1 MTSKKVALVLS
12 GGGAKGAFQIGAE
25 KYAREVKG
33 YRWSVISGVS
43 IGAANGAFLA
53 MGKHDRILEIWN
65 TITPDIIFGK
75 DRTAWHVGRRLLRG
89 SPSLFGNA
97 GIRAF
102 VDEIDPAAMRVEL
115 IVGAVS
121 LVTGAF
127 HAFRPSDPGFKEAL
141 LASGSLPLVF
151 PPVDVSPD
159 MPSMVDGG
167 TRNVSP
173 LGLVLGNDPDEIVV
187 INCSSAASLPIKEAP
202 KTAIKISQRA
212 SEIAMFEIFSND
224 VGNFLRT
231 NRLVEQA
238 EAAGVAL
245 VNANGRRLRRYPI
258 TVIEPD
264 ERLGETTDF
273 TRAHAKRAFEAGW
286 EKARKIFG

>member
-1 MTSKKVALVLS
+1 MAKNVALVLS

-33 YRWSVISGVS
+33 YRWNVISGVS

-53 MGKHDRILEIWN
+53 MGKHERILEIWN
-65 TITPDIIFGK
+65 TVTPDVVFGK
-75 DRTAWHVGRRLLRG
+75 ARTAWHVGRRLLRG
-89 SPSLFGNA
+89 SPSLFENH
-97 GIRAF
+97 GIKAL
-102 VDEIDPAAMRVEL
+102 VDEIDPSRMQIEL

-127 HAFRPSDPGFKEAL
+127 HAFRPSDPHFKEAL

-151 PPVDVSPD
+151 PPVDVCEALPA
-159 MPSMVDGG
+159 MVDGG

-173 LGLVLGNDPDEIVV
+173 LGLVLGNEPDEIIV
-187 INCSSAASLPIKEAP
+187 INCSSAASLPIAQPP

-238 EAAGVAL
+238 AAQGVTL
-245 VNANGRRLRRYPI
+245 TNAKGRPLRRYPI

-273 TRAHAKRAFEAGW
+273 SRAHVRRAFEAGW
-286 EKARKIFG
+286 EKAKKVLG

>member
-1 MTSKKVALVLS
+1 MTKKVALVLS
-12 GGGAKGAFQIGAE
+12 GGGAKGAFQVGAE
-25 KYAREVKG
+25 KYAREKKG
-33 YRWSVISGVS
+33 YRWSIISGVS

-53 MGKHDRILEIWN
+53 AGRHDRLLEIWN
-65 TITPDIIFGK
+65 GITPEKIFGK
-75 DRTAWHVGRRLLRG
+75 GRNAFHVGRRLLNG
-89 SPSLFGNA
+89 SASLFDNDRIKA
-97 GIRAF
+97 LA
-102 VDEIDPAAMRVEL
+102 DEIDPADIRIDF

-127 HAFRPSDPGFKEAL
+127 HAFRPSDPNFKKAL

-151 PPVDVSPD
+151 PPVDVSDDLPA
-159 MPSMVDGG
+159 MVDGG

-173 LGLVLGNDPDEIVV
+173 LGLVRDSEPDEIVV
-187 INCSSAASLPIKEAP
+187 MNCSSAASLPIKAAP
-202 KTAIKISQRA
+202 TSALKISQRA

-238 EAAGVAL
+238 AAKGVTL
-245 VNANGRRLRRYPI
+245 VNADGRPLRRYPI
-258 TVIEPD
+258 TIIEPD

-273 TRAHAKRAFEAGW
+273 SQAHIRRAFDAGW
-286 EKARKIFG
+286 EKAKKVLG